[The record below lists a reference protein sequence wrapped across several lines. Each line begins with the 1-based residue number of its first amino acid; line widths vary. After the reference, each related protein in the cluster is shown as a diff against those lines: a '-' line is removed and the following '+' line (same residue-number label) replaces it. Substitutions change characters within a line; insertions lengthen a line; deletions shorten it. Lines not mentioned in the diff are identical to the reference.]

1 MRTGGAQEGSRQPHR
16 PGDIQVHPSVKWTRG
31 RAWPTA
37 RPAGFPCPS
46 AKQASLDSRVSTPS
60 CWGRVPSRVSFTNA
74 RPAQVGSW
82 TGARSEVTSWL
93 PQPPPGLLPGAPAQ
107 QTGRGP
113 WKQGLLSRGW
123 GPRLE
128 PAAPCSKR
136 GLPTLPASAPL
147 PLRSASLQ
155 NSRLPLLVYR
165 WPRRDIIAMSSCA
178 CPRTTGQLTRG
189 VRPRKPSLP
198 PLPFC
203 RRGDAECLHGSA
215 VAQLSACHH
224 LHWQRLEGTRR
235 TLLKLR
241 HTPRHREQV
250 DRHGKWSS

>member
-93 PQPPPGLLPGAPAQ
+93 PQPPPGASPWSTCPADRTRPLEAGPAVPGVGTTSGARSSLFQARAAHPPCVRPTPAQ
-107 QTGRGP
+107 ICFSSKQPAPPPRLQMAQEGHYRDVFPCLSAHDGTANTRRSPQEALSATTAILQTRGRGVS
-113 WKQGLLSRGW
+113 SRF
-123 GPRLE
+123 
-128 PAAPCSKR
+128 C
-136 GLPTLPASAPL
+136 
-147 PLRSASLQ
+147 RSTAV
-155 NSRLPLLVYR
+155 RLP
-165 WPRRDIIAMSSCA
+165 P
-178 CPRTTGQLTRG
+178 
-189 VRPRKPSLP
+189 P
-198 PLPFC
+198 PLATLG
-203 RRGDAECLHGSA
+203 GDKKDPSQTAAHPKA
-215 VAQLSACHH
+215 P
-224 LHWQRLEGTRR
+224 GTSRQTR
-235 TLLKLR
+235 
-241 HTPRHREQV
+241 
-250 DRHGKWSS
+250 